1 MKSKSQARSG
11 PRARQFSI
19 VVHDVKPQAKAH
31 FEKLLPPLMLDWSL
45 VAEEPYN
52 HQAGSHI
59 HIFLKYPNPQA
70 KFRILDYIQKQK
82 QGGRVQ
88 VDIGR
93 GAFQECKKYLTNPD
107 KEKLVDNDINENT
120 TNLTLT
126 EKYPEQSDKCI
137 KCNMLFFNPILPKFN
152 LKFSDFCDDCEREKS
167 QERIKE
173 YLRRK
178 VPEPDFFSQ

>member
-1 MKSKSQARSG
+1 
-11 PRARQFSI
+11 
-19 VVHDVKPQAKAH
+19 
-31 FEKLLPPLMLDWSL
+31 MLDWSL

-137 KCNMLFFNPILPKFN
+137 KCNMLFYNPIIPKFN
-152 LKFSDFCDDCEREKS
+152 LKFSDFCDACEREKS